1 MKMEIGME
9 KLFITSVTIE
19 SVRHLKDITIPLSE
33 DGPRHLILT
42 GRNGSG
48 KTSVLEALAQHV
60 EKIVL
65 KDHYSMTES
74 PRQLLLRRYL
84 TAVVIYSP
92 FRFQC

>member
-48 KTSVLEALAQHV
+48 KTSVLEALA
-60 EKIVL
+60 
-65 KDHYSMTES
+65 
-74 PRQLLLRRYL
+74 
-84 TAVVIYSP
+84 
-92 FRFQC
+92 